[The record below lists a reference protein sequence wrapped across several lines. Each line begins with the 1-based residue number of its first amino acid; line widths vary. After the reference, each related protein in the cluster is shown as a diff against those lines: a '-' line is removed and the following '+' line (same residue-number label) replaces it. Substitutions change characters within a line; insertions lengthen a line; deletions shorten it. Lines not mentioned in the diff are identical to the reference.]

1 MKVGN
6 QSDRIKHADRVLRY
20 LQQQDRP
27 LSAYDIMEGLRPD
40 GVTASTTV
48 YRALEKLLNAGRVH
62 RIESLNAWMVCC
74 GGHDHQTPV
83 FAICDDCGTVTEH
96 IDTDFNHSIAS
107 LSKTTGFEPNHS
119 VLEIH
124 GRCGDCNTSVPNN

>member
-1 MKVGN
+1 MDK
-6 QSDRIKHADRVLRY
+6 QPERIKHVDRVLRY

-74 GGHDHQTPV
+74 GGHDNQTPV
-83 FAICDDCGTVTEH
+83 FSICDDCGTVTEH
-96 IDTDFNHSIAS
+96 TDSDFNHSIAR
-107 LSKTTGFEPNHS
+107 LSKKTGFEPNHS

-124 GRCGDCNTSVPNN
+124 GRCGDCNTSMPNN

>member
-1 MKVGN
+1 MKK
-6 QSDRIKHADRVLRY
+6 QSKRIMHADRVLRY

-27 LSAYDIMEGLRPD
+27 VSAYDILEGLRTD

-48 YRALEKLLNAGRVH
+48 YRALEKLTNEGRIH
-62 RIESLNAWMVCC
+62 RIESLNAWTVCC
-74 GGHDHQTPV
+74 GQHDQKIPV
-83 FAICDDCGTVTEH
+83 FAICSDCGIVTEH
-96 IDTDFNHSIAS
+96 IDTDFKNSVAS

-124 GRCGDCNTSVPNN
+124 GRCSDCMTEMQAT

>member
-1 MKVGN
+1 MQVGEKP
-6 QSDRIKHADRVLRY
+6 DRIKHADRVLRY

-83 FAICDDCGTVTEH
+83 FSICDDCGTVTEH
-96 IDTDFNHSIAS
+96 IDSDFNHSIAV
-107 LSKTTGFEPNHS
+107 LSKKTGFEPNHS

-124 GRCGDCNTSVPNN
+124 GRCGDCNTSMPNN

>member
-1 MKVGN
+1 MQVGK
-6 QSDRIKHADRVLRY
+6 QPERIKHVDRVLCY
-20 LQQQDRP
+20 LEQQDRP

-83 FAICDDCGTVTEH
+83 FSICDDCGTVTEH
-96 IDTDFNHSIAS
+96 IDTDFSRSIAS
-107 LSKTTGFEPNHS
+107 LSETTGFEPNHS

-124 GRCGDCNTSVPNN
+124 GRCGDCNTSVPNK

>member
-1 MKVGN
+1 MQVGEKP
-6 QSDRIKHADRVLRY
+6 DRIKHADRVLRY

-74 GGHDHQTPV
+74 GGHDNQTPV
-83 FAICDDCGTVTEH
+83 FSICDDCGTVTEH
-96 IDTDFNHSIAS
+96 IDSDFDHSIAG
-107 LSKTTGFEPNHS
+107 LSKKTGFKPNHS

>member
-1 MKVGN
+1 MQVGEKP
-6 QSDRIKHADRVLRY
+6 DRIKHADRVLRY

-74 GGHDHQTPV
+74 GGHDNQTPV
-83 FAICDDCGTVTEH
+83 FSICDDCGTVTEH
-96 IDTDFNHSIAS
+96 IDSDLDHSIAG
-107 LSKTTGFEPNHS
+107 LSKKTGFEPNHS

-124 GRCGDCNTSVPNN
+124 GRCGDCNTSMPNN